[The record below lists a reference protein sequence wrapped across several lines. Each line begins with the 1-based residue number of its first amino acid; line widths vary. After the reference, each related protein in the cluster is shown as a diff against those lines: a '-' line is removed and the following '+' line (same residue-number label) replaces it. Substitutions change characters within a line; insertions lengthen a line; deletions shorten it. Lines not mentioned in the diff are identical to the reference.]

1 MAKKKNRKKANKNTL
16 KSFKKAFRLLIESK
30 ALKLALQKNNLLIAF
45 IFVVLGVSFLGY
57 QYSVSDL
64 VTKTSKSG
72 GNYVEGVA
80 GEIDSL
86 NPLYATTQSEKSVS
100 RLIFSRLMDYD
111 KTGTLRY
118 DVAKKINVSDD
129 EMTYVVDLRNDV
141 YFHDGEK
148 MTADDVVFTVDVM
161 RDPQTRAVLYSGW
174 RGVQVEKMDDY
185 KVKFTLPSR
194 YSAFEQ
200 ALTFAILPEHVL
212 RDVNLSSMRE
222 SVFSISPVGSGAFK
236 IRLLQTLED
245 ENQNKVVHLD
255 KNDNYY
261 RGAVLL
267 DKFELRSFKTQSKL
281 YEALEKGEL
290 TAGSDVEMNIEN
302 SKYQTIENT
311 QSSAVF
317 MFYNMQNQ
325 YLKDVE
331 VRKAIAKVI
340 DLEKVRSYA
349 GGEVK
354 EMKYPIFE
362 RHLDVNNLNSS
373 LKYDLESAGKILDKE
388 GWKLVDGVR
397 QKDGHQMSLTIKTIA
412 SETYEGVANSIA
424 EDIRKLGVIVKIE
437 MVDIADPN
445 SNFTQDV
452 LQSRNYD
459 ILIHQLVLGADPD
472 VYAYWHS
479 SQAST
484 SGLNFSNYQNGV
496 SDVALESALDRYQE
510 GVRRAKYTT
519 FVNQWLS
526 DVPAVGLYNSN
537 LRYLVSK
544 KANSVEVG
552 DYYNTSSD
560 RYYNIIDW
568 SVKNRN
574 VYKTQ

>member
-544 KANSVEVG
+544 KVNSVEVG